1 MTKRLALLIFL
12 IGVFAANAQKQSIV
26 VTIDAGKTYA
36 PISKYVYGQF
46 IEHIG
51 GIINNGIWAEMLDD
65 RKFYYPIPSP
75 APAVTPGGPRGR
87 GALRRW
93 AVIGPAESIVM
104 DTNRPYVGEHAPLVK
119 LEASEARGI
128 RQAGLAVVKNKSY
141 SGRIVLAGDSG
152 ADVAVS
158 LVWGTNANERQTV
171 AVGKLSMTYKRFPLS
186 FKSRADSDNAR
197 LEISGTGKGSFH
209 IGAVSLM
216 PADNVEGFRAEVIAA
231 LKQLYSGV
239 YRFPGGNYVS
249 GYEWTDA
256 IGDLDQR
263 APVMDYVWNAVQ
275 PNDVGTDEFM
285 TLCRLLDVEPYI
297 TVNAGF
303 GDAHSAAHWVAY
315 ANGPVTSTMGKLR
328 AANGHPKPY
337 GVKFWGIGN
346 EAWGGW
352 QFGAMSLQQFEI
364 KHNQFAKAMR
374 KADPTITLIG
384 SGAMPDAMTGSKQSL
399 RLGTN
404 LIPDYLGPADWT
416 GGLLSNCLANMDLVS
431 EHFYSYNATHL
442 DLEKAAQVPNDPN
455 EPLVDWMRRP
465 ANHVREKYE
474 AYGDYEKLIPAL
486 KTKPVPINLDEWAF
500 SGVPAN
506 SYKVVPAYA
515 WTFHEMFRHSGL
527 YQMAGFTFAT
537 SLLSSTRTDAVL
549 NPAGLLFKLYRDH
562 FGVIPVDVSGNSPQP
577 KPKYPPGGEEPKVN
591 AGSDTFPLDVAAAW
605 SSDRKSL
612 TVAVINPTESEQR
625 LGLSIKGAE
634 LAGKGKLWRLAPAG
648 LNATIVIGQ
657 KPGVEVEEQS
667 VEAVPATPTFAPW
680 SVTLYEFPV
689 K

>member
-1 MTKRLALLIFL
+1 MIKRDSFLFLLMVAL
-12 IGVFAANAQKQSIV
+12 AANAQTQPV
-26 VTIDAGKTYA
+26 AVTIDASKTYA
-36 PISKYVYGQF
+36 PISRYVYGQF

-65 RKFYYPIPSP
+65 RKFYYPIPSR
-75 APAVTPGGPRGR
+75 APAAALGGPRGR

-93 AVIGPAESIVM
+93 SVIGPVESIVM
-104 DTNRPYVGEHAPLVK
+104 DTNQPYVGEHTPLVK
-119 LEASEARGI
+119 LDGSEAHGI
-128 RQAGLAVVKNKSY
+128 RQAELAVVKNKSY
-141 SGRIVLAGDSG
+141 SGRIVLAGDRG
-152 ADVAVS
+152 ANVTVS
-158 LVWGTNANERQTV
+158 LVWGTNANDRQTV
-171 AVGKLSMTYKRFPLS
+171 TVGKLSTTYKKFPLS
-186 FKSRADSDNAR
+186 FKSRADSTDAR
-197 LEISGTGKGSFH
+197 LEISGTGNGSFH

-231 LKQLYSGV
+231 LKQLHSGV

-249 GYEWTDA
+249 GFDWRDA
-256 IGDLDQR
+256 IGEIDKR

-285 TLCRLLDVEPYI
+285 TLCRLLDVEPYVA
-297 TVNAGF
+297 VNAGF
-303 GDAHSAAHWVAY
+303 GDARSAAEYVEY
-315 ANGPVTSTMGKLR
+315 CNGAASTPMGKLR
-328 AANGHPKPY
+328 AANGHPEPY
-337 GVKFWGIGN
+337 GVKFWGVGN

-352 QFGAMSLQQFEI
+352 QFGAMSLSQFEI

-374 KADPTITLIG
+374 NVDPTIVLIG

-399 RLGTN
+399 RLGDK

-416 GGLLSNCLANMDLVS
+416 GGLFSNCLVNMDLVS
-431 EHFYSYNATHL
+431 EHFYSYNATHF
-442 DLEKAAQVPNDPN
+442 DLEKAAQVPDDAD

-474 AYGDYEKLIPAL
+474 AYEDYERLIPAL
-486 KTKPVPINLDEWAF
+486 KAKPVPICLDEWAF
-500 SGVPAN
+500 NGIPVN

-515 WTFHEMFRHSGL
+515 WTFHEMFRHSDL

-562 FGVIPVDVSGNSPQP
+562 FGTIPVDVSGNSPQP
-577 KPKYPPGGEEPKVN
+577 KPKYPPGGEEPKIN
-591 AGSDTFPLDVAAAW
+591 AGSDTFPLDVVAAW

-612 TVAVINPTESEQR
+612 TVAVINPTESEQH
-625 LGLSIKGAE
+625 LDLSIKGAE
-634 LAGKGKLWRLAPAG
+634 LTGKGKLWRMAPAD
-648 LNATIVIGQ
+648 LNATIVVGQ
-657 KPGVEVEEQS
+657 KPGVEVEEQ
-667 VEAVPATPTFAPW
+667 AVDAAPGTAIFAPW